1 MRSISGSPVLAIAL
15 LLVILPCEYFVV
27 RAFFDRLEP
36 AAIRRVE
43 ATLGVEIRYANIP
56 HAWATARHTRDKSAV
71 ERIAHEAAVSVAQLG
86 FLICLILA
94 VLGTVAVP
102 VLVLLLVTRP
112 WA

>member
-27 RAFFDRLEP
+27 RTFFDRLEP

-56 HAWATARHTRDKSAV
+56 HAWATARHTRDKSSV
-71 ERIAHEAAVSVAQLG
+71 LRITHEAVVVVAQLV
-86 FLICLILA
+86 FLLCLILA
-94 VLGTVAVP
+94 VLGTVALP
-102 VLVLLLVTRP
+102 VLVVLFVTRP